1 MEPIEAIIGV
11 STFIF
16 VLLSLIKPAK
26 CNDDIVAEK
35 MEGNREN
42 SELYVIGENMYL
54 KERKYK
60 DFYLNVFRS
69 RFVINLC
76 SFEVQPK
83 VFRPKFDKKFI
94 KSLLTKIRQ
103 KIYSNRNS
111 LILVT
116 PTPV

>member
-60 DFYLNVFRS
+60 NMIVLR
-69 RFVINLC
+69 C
-76 SFEVQPK
+76 MHWK
-83 VFRPKFDKKFI
+83 ATKKHCKARANI
-94 KSLLTKIRQ
+94 DEESLLVQEPRIQ
-103 KIYSNRNS
+103 EMGVSNHD
-111 LILVT
+111 
-116 PTPV
+116 P

>member
-1 MEPIEAIIGV
+1 MAYFFYHQLIFTLQKRENTIFKGDCASVLLKMEPFEVFIGV
-11 STFIF
+11 ATFIF
-16 VLLSLIKPAK
+16 VFLSLVKLAK

-69 RFVINLC
+69 WAEICGQNGF
-76 SFEVQPK
+76 
-83 VFRPKFDKKFI
+83 
-94 KSLLTKIRQ
+94 
-103 KIYSNRNS
+103 
-111 LILVT
+111 
-116 PTPV
+116 